1 MKKEFWIRQPLFDF
15 VSSAK
20 KFFWLSRF
28 LYLIIQKLL
37 GVTKN
42 REAEKVSYHALNQL
56 VHILLP
62 VWSNFDIPQQ
72 LTKLWKGIF

>member
-15 VSSAK
+15 ASSAK
-20 KFFWLSRF
+20 VF
-28 LYLIIQKLL
+28 LAFKIFVPNHTEIT

>member
-1 MKKEFWIRQPLFDF
+1 MRSTVPNHTEIT
-15 VSSAK
+15 
-20 KFFWLSRF
+20 
-28 LYLIIQKLL
+28 